1 MKGFVS
7 YIVKALAEYPHEV
20 AITEVSGKQTTILEL
35 RCHPKDVGRLI
46 GRSGKT
52 IAAIRTLLSNLAA
65 KQGCRAVLEVA
76 ESSGHGH
83 AVTD

>member
-1 MKGFVS
+1 MKAFVL
-7 YIVKALAEYPHEV
+7 YIARALLDHPEDV
-20 AITEVSGKQTTILEL
+20 AVTEVKGKQTTILEL

-52 IAAIRTLLSNLAA
+52 ISALRVLLSNLAS

-76 ESSGHGH
+76 E
-83 AVTD
+83 